1 MKYILKYTGR
11 APVVHLKDFVGSKTD
26 NMYELIG
33 IDKKAETTA
42 KFEFR
47 PVGKGKQN
55 FPAIIDAAVIAGA
68 SWVVVEQ
75 DSPSMGLTPIECAKT
90 SIEYLK
96 TIM

>member
-1 MKYILKYTGR
+1 MFCSISID
-11 APVVHLKDFVGSKTD
+11 DFVKNTVKNNKD
-26 NMYELIG
+26 INKKELQESVK
-33 IDKKAETTA
+33 D
-42 KFEFR
+42 
-47 PVGKGKQN
+47 
-55 FPAIIDAAVIAGA
+55 AVIAGA